1 VHISKRDYMRLAA
14 DYRLIT
20 DNLIDL
26 SHVPYLHTGLL
37 ADREAVVAEVEVTQ
51 EGTTVTQTRR
61 SARSSMDFTMLE
73 SICRPR

>member
-1 VHISKRDYMRLAA
+1 MKRSSASAITCGLAA

-37 ADREAVVAEVEVTQ
+37 ANREAVVAEVNV
-51 EGTTVTQTRR
+51 V
-61 SARSSMDFTMLE
+61 S
-73 SICRPR
+73 